1 MVSRKSL
8 TASLFAGLALCVVA
22 GAQQTVESTRVTGP
36 LGKVHY
42 DLSQGKVT
50 KVVYPREVRKLQQTS
65 PQQVQRGKVL
75 TFNNSLTTGWFWSGA
90 LGTMELDWAVKST
103 AAGTGM
109 GYQLVDSFV
118 MAYATYAWDPS
129 GGPGGVPGPGA
140 ETIVSM
146 YSGTGGRCDLGT
158 LQAYFRFLGLPG
170 VTSCMGPGSGAG
182 YYVTAFVADPQFCL
196 PDGQI
201 GVGYTPIQDVG
212 PAIGYPFTLGIASTG
227 PRLTNFGTNF
237 PYGWTDR
244 FDWWVGGPNSMGSC
258 IGTYWFGG
266 CNTADTDFGNY
277 TGGCASFYLAL
288 REDDGADAL
297 VVNDIGG
304 GVNPNLLTAATTPQG
319 GSPIPRVGT
328 LLGLNHVLPGGYNLC
343 FAKLPF
349 YPNLSGP
356 LLFGELM
363 VDLTTQYK
371 LKVGIATVKNI
382 AIPCDADLIGLTVYI
397 QGLYVATVGPVTIQ
411 LLNTLDVTIG
421 G

>member
-201 GVGYTPIQDVG
+201 GVGYSFIQDR
-212 PAIGYPFTLGIASTG
+212 GIATNSPPSGLSSTG
-227 PRLTNFGTNF
+227 SLLMNFGTNF
-237 PYGWTDR
+237 PFGWSDA

-277 TGGCASFYLAL
+277 TGGCGSFFLAL
-288 REDDGADAL
+288 REDDGSDAN
-297 VVNDIGG
+297 VAIWNTGT
-304 GVNPNLLTAATTPQG
+304 NPLFLSATN
-319 GSPIPRVGT
+319 SPHVGT
-328 LLGLNHVLPGGYNLC
+328 TFSINHTLPGGYALS
-343 FAKLPF
+343 FARFPVGI
-349 YPNLSGP
+349 PLSGP
-356 LLFGELM
+356 LLFGDLH
-363 VDLTTQYK
+363 VDLSQLYKIKIGAATT
-371 LKVGIATVKNI
+371 KNI
-382 AIPCDADLIGLTVYI
+382 AIPCDSTLVTATIFI
-397 QGLYVATVGPVTIQ
+397 QGTHIATVGPVTMQ
-411 LLNTLDVTIG
+411 LQNTLDVTIG